1 MQNVSQDYKKMMQ
14 LPIRNRGY
22 ISARIGIISSTA
34 QENIEALESKNEFA
48 YFSNDTEVFKEEQL
62 VQIYATGEEN
72 FSKVDGSM
80 FFLPEQSAVNQ
91 FYNDG
96 LVSKGLF
103 GSICVSFDGNIA
115 DIKGLTI
122 DFGEYYPTSFKVIYD
137 YGEREY
143 TNANRV
149 FVTEDTY
156 DAVTYIIVKPLEMIN
171 GSSRLRIFQFSC
183 GISNTFSNKQ
193 VKSFTYK
200 EFVSTVCEALP
211 SQDITL
217 TVDNQN
223 LYYNPDNPESAS
235 AYLEQG
241 QKMKVA
247 FGYDVFGD
255 GNIEWVPEFTTYL
268 KSWSATD
275 TEAKFTM
282 VDVLDWKMQGTY
294 YKGLYRQSGIPLYD
308 LAIDVLNDA
317 GLTEDEYFID
327 PYLKNVRVINPI
339 PAVKHSEALQII
351 SNAGRCVLNID
362 RKGKINIR
370 SSFVPDTTVMVPDGM
385 IYPLAE
391 LYPSIE
397 LYPMVEGQTAFSN
410 ASNIMLNK
418 KKTAYAMASNDFSI
432 VDGSIKFLP
441 YSGEYLNDVG
451 YVSGSVADENGNFIT
466 SPIITIRLEA
476 GYTCY
481 GLGITFRNIAP
492 KEFKI
497 RTYYQDSAVEE
508 FTYINPD
515 INFIMTDQLNLF
527 DKMEIEFTKGY
538 PNARITVDTLQ
549 FGNATDYTLSRNFN
563 LTGSPVATRMSRV
576 RGISVKRSVYRT
588 GSEQKELTSE
598 EIELAQ
604 GETTRT
610 IYFSNPSYN
619 FSVYLEGTSVQAEV
633 LQSSNYYAE
642 LKFTNNTGE
651 IQKVQYSVKG
661 YEYAVEEQYYRKT
674 HNDTGEEITW
684 GNPLVSDME
693 HAKDMEEW
701 LASYYLGDVDY
712 QVSWNGDPRVDAND
726 LFYLDLK
733 DREETL
739 IRAYQNELKF
749 SGAWSGVIKAR
760 KAVL

>member
-48 YFSNDTEVFKEEQL
+48 YFSNNVDAFKEEL
-62 VQIYATGEEN
+62 QISVYATGEEN

-80 FFLPEQSAVNQ
+80 FFLPEPAPVNH

-96 LVSKGLF
+96 IVTADLL
-103 GSICVSFDGNIA
+103 GSVCVSFDGNIA

-122 DFGEYYPTSFKVIYD
+122 DFGEYYPTSIKVIYD
-137 YGEREY
+137 HGERTYSNSESI
-143 TNANRV
+143 
-149 FVTEDTY
+149 FVTEDTF
-156 DAVTYIIVKPLEMIN
+156 DAVTYLIIQPLEMVN
-171 GSSRLRIFQFSC
+171 GNGRLRIFQFTC

-193 VKSFTYK
+193 VKNYTYK

-211 SQDITL
+211 SQDMTL

-247 FGYDVFGD
+247 FGYDVLGD

-282 VDVLDWKMQGTY
+282 VDVLDWKMTGTY
-294 YKGLYRQSGIPLYD
+294 YKGLYRASGISLYD
-308 LAIDVLNDA
+308 LAVDVLTDA
-317 GLTEDEYFID
+317 GVDEEEYFLD
-327 PYLKNVRVINPI
+327 PYLKTVRVYNPV

-362 RKGKINIR
+362 RSGKINIR
-370 SSFVPDTTVMVPDGM
+370 SSFVPDTTVSVPESM
-385 IYPLAE
+385 IYPELE

-397 LYPMVEGQTAFSN
+397 LYPQVEGQVPFSN
-410 ASNIMLNK
+410 VGNIMQDTEK
-418 KKTAYAMASNDFSI
+418 SAYGMASNDFSI
-432 VDGSIKFLP
+432 VDATIHFLP
-441 YSGEYLNDVG
+441 ESGDYLSDIG
-451 YVSGSVADENGNFIT
+451 YVSGSIADDKGNFIT
-466 SPIITIRLEA
+466 NPVITIQLEA
-476 GYTCY
+476 GFVCY
-481 GLGITFRNIAP
+481 GMVVYFRNVAP
-492 KEFKI
+492 QQYKVT
-497 RTYYQDSAVEE
+497 TYYQEQKVAEFLIDEPELESVMTEE
-508 FTYINPD
+508 LD
-515 INFIMTDQLNLF
+515 LF
-527 DKMEIEFTKGY
+527 DKMEIEFTKGH
-538 PNARITVDTLQ
+538 PNARITVDRVR
-549 FGNATDYTLSRNFN
+549 FGDATDYTLSRDFN
-563 LTGSPVATRMSRV
+563 LTGSPTSTRMSRIKA
-576 RGISVKRSVYRT
+576 ISVKRSLYRNGT
-588 GSEQKELTSE
+588 EQKELTSE
-598 EIELAQ
+598 ETTVSP
-604 GETTRT
+604 GKTTRT
-610 IYFSNPSYN
+610 VYFSNPSYN
-619 FSVYLEGTSVQAEV
+619 LSVESETGTVQMEIV
-633 LQSSNYYAE
+633 DSSNYYAK
-642 LKFTNNTGE
+642 LKFTNSTGAD
-651 IQKVQYSVKG
+651 VTFQYSVKG
-661 YEYAVEEQYYRKT
+661 YEYAVDEQYYRKS

-684 GNPLVSDME
+684 KNPLVSSADLAE
-693 HAKDMEEW
+693 DMEEW

-726 LFYLDLK
+726 LFFLELK
-733 DREETL
+733 SQEKTM